1 MASSTTP
8 AAAPPATAIRA
19 PARASRWQRLS
30 ARARRAPRALVL
42 LLLVGALQSLA
53 WDVALPAF
61 QGPDE
66 DTHFAYVQHLAET
79 GELPS
84 PTTGG
89 TAYSSQEEE
98 ALVTLNLL
106 PLIGDPNSR
115 PAWSE
120 ADLGAW
126 RAVERTITPA
136 GRQNGAGPNPI
147 AKNPPLYYALMSIP
161 YRLLVWLPLLKLVF
175 VLRLFNALCYL
186 ATIAMTWVLA
196 GEVFGAVR
204 WKQAL
209 AAGAVALEPQLSFMS
224 AVINADNLL
233 IALCTA
239 VLLASVR
246 LVTRGPSM
254 ARVLT
259 ASGLT
264 AAAVLTHGRGL
275 VTLPVLGVAL
285 LAAWLKYRPAAVDT
299 LRRGAAAAATVGAAF
314 VAYLAFGRS
323 GGSLYGGQITELN
336 SKTSFNLRQFAS
348 SVYQFYFPRLKSM
361 QPRLGPE
368 YGYKQVFIDTFYG
381 SFGWL
386 EVKFTERIY
395 DVLQVLSAIGFVGFY
410 TAVVVRWRRL
420 RVAWPAVV
428 VMVTLLVTNLLFLHY
443 VSYRAL
449 LSDGGGDP
457 LIVGRYLLPM
467 VSLFGLAIAFT
478 LGTLPRRLGPALG
491 AVVLALGVL
500 LSLGGIGITMAR
512 FYA

>member
-1 MASSTTP
+1 MATSTT
-8 AAAPPATAIRA
+8 AATALPTTAVSA
-19 PARASRWQRLS
+19 PARTRPWRGL
-30 ARARRAPRALVL
+30 RARLRHTPRALVL

-53 WDVALPAF
+53 WDVSLPAF

-106 PLIGDPNSR
+106 PLIGDANSR

-120 ADLGAW
+120 ADLRAW
-126 RAVERTITPA
+126 RGVERTIGPA
-136 GRQNGAGPNPI
+136 GRKNGAGPNPI
-147 AKNPPLYYALMSIP
+147 AKNPPLYYAAMSIP
-161 YRLLVWLPLLKLVF
+161 YRLLVWLPLLKQLF
-175 VLRLFNALCYL
+175 LLRLFSALCYL
-186 ATIAMTWVLA
+186 ATIAMTWLLA
-196 GEVFGAVR
+196 GELFGRVR

-224 AVINADNLL
+224 AAINADNLL

-254 ARVLT
+254 PRVLI
-259 ASGLT
+259 ASALT
-264 AAAVLTHGRGL
+264 GAAVLTHGRGL

-285 LAAWLKYRPAAVDT
+285 LVAWFKYRPAAIDT
-299 LRRGAAAAATVGAAF
+299 LRRGGAAAATVGAAF
-314 VAYLAFGRS
+314 LAYLAFGRS

-336 SKTSFNLRQFAS
+336 SKTSFNLRQFVS
-348 SVYQFYFPRLKSM
+348 SIYQFYFPRLESM
-361 QPRLGPE
+361 QPRLGPA

-386 EVKFTERIY
+386 EVKFSERVY
-395 DVLQVLSAIGFVGFY
+395 DVLQVLSALGLVGLY
-410 TAVVVRWRRL
+410 TAVVVRRRL
-420 RVAWPAVV
+420 LWLAWPAVI
-428 VMVTLLVTNLLFLHY
+428 VMVTLLVTNMLFLHY

-449 LSDGGGDP
+449 LTDGAGDP

-467 VSLFGLAIAFT
+467 VSLFGVAIAFT
-478 LGTLPRRLGPALG
+478 LGALPRRVGPALG

-500 LSLGGIGITMAR
+500 LSLGGIGITIVR

>member
-1 MASSTTP
+1 MATSTTP
-8 AAAPPATAIRA
+8 AAAPPATAIRT
-19 PARASRWQRLS
+19 PARALRWQRL
-30 ARARRAPRALVL
+30 RARVTRTPRALVL

-126 RAVERTITPA
+126 RAVERTITHA

-147 AKNPPLYYALMSIP
+147 AKNPPLYYAVMSIP

-186 ATIAMTWVLA
+186 ATIAMTWLLA
-196 GEVFGAVR
+196 GEVFGTVR

-209 AAGAVALEPQLSFMS
+209 AAGTVALEPQLSFMS

-285 LAAWLKYRPAAVDT
+285 LAAWLKYRPTAMDT

-336 SKTSFNLRQFAS
+336 SKTSFNLRQFVS

-386 EVKFTERIY
+386 EVKFSERIY
-395 DVLQVLSAIGFVGFY
+395 DVLQVLSAIGLVGLY

-420 RVAWPAVV
+420 WVAWPAVA
-428 VMVTLLVTNLLFLHY
+428 VMVTLLLTNLVFLHY

-467 VSLFGLAIAFT
+467 VSLFGLSIAFT
-478 LGTLPRRLGPALG
+478 LGALPRRLGPALG
-491 AVVLALGVL
+491 ALVLALGVL

>member
-1 MASSTTP
+1 MRTP
-8 AAAPPATAIRA
+8 RV
-19 PARASRWQRLS
+19 
-30 ARARRAPRALVL
+30 LVL
-42 LLLVGALQSLA
+42 LLAVGALQSLA

-89 TAYSSQEEE
+89 TAYSSEEE
-98 ALVTLNLL
+98 RALVTLNLL
-106 PLIGDPNSR
+106 PLIGDANSR
-115 PAWSE
+115 PGWGA
-120 ADLGAW
+120 ADLNAW
-126 RAVERTITPA
+126 HAEERTFNRA
-136 GRQNGAGPNPI
+136 ARENGAGPNPI
-147 AKNPPLYYALMSIP
+147 AKNPPLYYAAMSIP
-161 YRLLVWLPLLKLVF
+161 YRLLVWLPLLKQLF
-175 VLRLFNALCYL
+175 LLRLFNALCYL
-186 ATIAMTWVLA
+186 ATIAMTWLLA
-196 GEVFGAVR
+196 GELFGSVR

-233 IALCTA
+233 IALTTA

-275 VTLPVLGVAL
+275 VNLPVLAVAL
-285 LAAWLKYRPAAVDT
+285 LVAWQKHRPAAADV
-299 LRRGAAAAATVGAAF
+299 LRRGAAAGATLGAAF
-314 VAYLAFGRS
+314 LAYLAFGRA
-323 GGSLYGGQITELN
+323 GGSLYGGQITDLN
-336 SKTSFNLRQFAS
+336 SHTDFSLRQFVS
-348 SVYQFYFPRLKSM
+348 SIYQFYFPRLGSM
-361 QPRLGPE
+361 RPRLGPE

-386 EVKFTERIY
+386 EVKFNERIY
-395 DVLQVLSAIGFVGFY
+395 DALQVLSAVGLVGLY
-410 TAVVVRWRRL
+410 TAVVVHWRRL
-420 RVAWPAVV
+420 WRAWPVVAVLA
-428 VMVTLLVTNLLFLHY
+428 TLLLTNLLFLHY

-449 LSDGGGDP
+449 LSDNGSDP

-478 LGTLPRRLGPALG
+478 LGALPRRAGPLVG
-491 AVVLALGVL
+491 AVVLAAGVL
-500 LSLGGIGITMAR
+500 LSLSGIGITMAR

>member
-1 MASSTTP
+1 MATNTTP
-8 AAAPPATAIRA
+8 AAPPATAIRA
-19 PARASRWQRLS
+19 PAHPSRWRRLR
-30 ARARRAPRALVL
+30 ARARRTPRPLAL
-42 LLLVGALQSLA
+42 LLAVAALQSLA

-79 GELPS
+79 GEVPS
-84 PTTGG
+84 ATTGG
-89 TAYSSQEEE
+89 SAYSSEEEE

-120 ADLGAW
+120 ADLKAW
-126 RAVERTITPA
+126 HAVERTINSA
-136 GRQNGAGPNPI
+136 GRANGAGPNPI
-147 AKNPPLYYALMSIP
+147 AKNPPLYYAAMSIP
-161 YRLLVWLPLLKLVF
+161 YRLFLWLPLLKRLF
-175 VLRLFNALCYL
+175 VMRLFNALCYL
-186 ATIAMTWVLA
+186 ATIAMTWLLA
-196 GEVFGAVR
+196 GELFGSVR
-204 WKQAL
+204 WKQLL
-209 AAGAVALEPQLSFMS
+209 AAATVALEPQLSFMS

-259 ASGLT
+259 ASALT
-264 AAAVLTHGRGL
+264 AAAILTHGRGL
-275 VTLPVLGVAL
+275 VTLPVLAVAL
-285 LAAWLKYRPAAVDT
+285 LVAWVKFRPSTADA
-299 LRRGAAAAATVGAAF
+299 LRRAAAAAATVGVAF
-314 VAYLAFGRS
+314 LAYVAFGRG

-348 SVYQFYFPRLKSM
+348 SIYEFYFPRLLSM
-361 QPRLGPE
+361 QPRLGPA

-395 DVLQVLSAIGFVGFY
+395 DVLQLLSALGLVGLY
-410 TAVVVRWRRL
+410 TAVVARWRRL
-420 RVAWPAVV
+420 WVAWPVVAV
-428 VMVTLLVTNLLFLHY
+428 MLTLLATNLLFLHY

-449 LSDGGGDP
+449 LSDNGADP

-478 LGTLPRRLGPALG
+478 LGSLPRRLGPPMAAL
-491 AVVLALGVL
+491 VLALGVL
-500 LSLGGIGITMAR
+500 LSLGGIGITVVR

>member
-1 MASSTTP
+1 MATSTTR
-8 AAAPPATAIRA
+8 ATAPPTTATRA
-19 PARASRWQRLS
+19 PAHASRRQRLGE
-30 ARARRAPRALVL
+30 RLRRTPRALVL

-89 TAYSSQEEE
+89 TAYSSEEEE

-106 PLIGDPNSR
+106 PLIGDASSR

-120 ADLGAW
+120 ADLRAW
-126 RAVERTITPA
+126 HAVERTINSA
-136 GRQNGAGPNPI
+136 GRANGAGPNPI

-161 YRLLVWLPLLKLVF
+161 YRLLVWLPLLKRLF
-175 VLRLFNALCYL
+175 VMRLFNALCYL
-186 ATIAMTWVLA
+186 ATIAMTWLLA
-196 GEVFGAVR
+196 GEVFGSVR
-204 WKQAL
+204 WKQVL
-209 AAGAVALEPQLSFMS
+209 AAGTVALEPQLSFMS
-224 AVINADNLL
+224 AAINADNLL

-239 VLLASVR
+239 VLLTSVK

-259 ASGLT
+259 ASALT

-275 VTLPVLGVAL
+275 VTLPVLGIAL
-285 LAAWLKYRPAAVDT
+285 LAAWLKYRPAPMDT
-299 LRRGAAAAATVGAAF
+299 LRRGAASAATVGAAF
-314 VAYLAFGRS
+314 LAYLAFGRS

-336 SKTSFNLRQFAS
+336 SKTSFNVRQFAS
-348 SVYQFYFPRLKSM
+348 SIYEFYFPRLQSM
-361 QPRLGPE
+361 QPRLGPA

-395 DVLQVLSAIGFVGFY
+395 DVLQILSAVGLVSLY
-410 TAVVVRWRRL
+410 TAVVTRWRRL
-420 RVAWPAVV
+420 WAAWPAVA
-428 VMVTLLVTNLLFLHY
+428 VMLTLLLTNLLFLHY

-449 LSDGGGDP
+449 LSNNGADP

-478 LGTLPRRLGPALG
+478 LGALPRRLGPLVGAL
-491 AVVLALGVL
+491 VLALGVL

>member
-1 MASSTTP
+1 M
-8 AAAPPATAIRA
+8 
-19 PARASRWQRLS
+19 
-30 ARARRAPRALVL
+30 L
-42 LLLVGALQSLA
+42 LLLVGALQSIA

-66 DTHFAYVQHLAET
+66 DTHFSYVQHLAET

-84 PTTGG
+84 PTTGE
-89 TAYSSQEEE
+89 TAYSSEEEE

-106 PLIGDPNSR
+106 PLIGDANSR
-115 PAWSE
+115 PAWGE

-126 RAVERTITPA
+126 HKLERTINRA
-136 GRQNGAGPNPI
+136 ARENGAGPNPI
-147 AKNPPLYYALMSIP
+147 AKNPPLYYAAMSIP
-161 YRLLVWLPLLKLVF
+161 YRLLVWLPLLKRLF

-186 ATIAMTWVLA
+186 ATIAMTWLLA
-196 GEVFGAVR
+196 GELFGSVR

-209 AAGAVALEPQLSFMS
+209 AAGTVALEPQLSFMS

-233 IALCTA
+233 IALTTA

-275 VTLPVLGVAL
+275 VTLPVLAVAL
-285 LAAWLKYRPAAVDT
+285 LAAWLRYRPAAIDA
-299 LRRGAAAAATVGAAF
+299 LRRGAAAAATLGVAF
-314 VAYLAFGRS
+314 LAYVAFGRA

-336 SKTSFNLRQFAS
+336 SQTSFDLRQFVS
-348 SVYQFYFPRLKSM
+348 SIYQFYFPRLGSM
-361 QPRLGPE
+361 RPRLGPE

-386 EVKFTERIY
+386 EVKFKERIY
-395 DVLQVLSAIGFVGFY
+395 DALQILSAVGLVGLY
-410 TAVVVRWRRL
+410 TAVVVRRRRL
-420 RVAWPAVV
+420 WRAWPAVS
-428 VMVTLLVTNLLFLHY
+428 VMAALLLTNLLFLHY

-449 LSDGGGDP
+449 LGDKGSDP

-478 LGTLPRRLGPALG
+478 LGALPRRVGPLVG